1 MFDTVK
7 SGKLNRAHFAE
18 PYVSQIKVGKC
29 IVPIRRRLSFF
40 YPDTGQFQSLTVRTI
55 GDCLRFFLTSYIMKQ
70 YFYLLV
76 FSLLWCSCDNV
87 SGITGDVAKKASS
100 LYDEYLGDKETS
112 VSFDSIKKSNSPIKF
127 STNARASKLMDER
140 RIYLVDLTRSM
151 EGYNGAE
158 DIFDKVKEQMNS
170 AISTMNDTT
179 SEIVIVPFTDKLHEL
194 YIDKIANKKSIVDYI
209 ANLKTRPGDT
219 NILDAWRKG
228 ASVLDS
234 TKINYMFMLTDG
246 VHNTGEPIDSL
257 YSTLSNWHSKTQ
269 GKYQFAFY
277 VLLSPSAKEQ
287 EICRIVDSSKQM
299 WLVPSMNI
307 QTDFIVGN
315 MNQSVNIIDN
325 KRIKM
330 HLTCTNPEIFNHGF
344 RFRISLPKN
353 EYYQIINAS
362 EAIDKNG
369 DVFFEI
375 KKLKS
380 QEDLPISYRTKILI
394 EYDRIKFPF
403 VFFTPEE
410 YNLNIVN
417 VGTRIMNIKQLE
429 R

>member
-1 MFDTVK
+1 
-7 SGKLNRAHFAE
+7 
-18 PYVSQIKVGKC
+18 
-29 IVPIRRRLSFF
+29 
-40 YPDTGQFQSLTVRTI
+40 
-55 GDCLRFFLTSYIMKQ
+55 
-70 YFYLLV
+70 
-76 FSLLWCSCDNV
+76 
-87 SGITGDVAKKASS
+87 
-100 LYDEYLGDKETS
+100 
-112 VSFDSIKKSNSPIKF
+112 
-127 STNARASKLMDER
+127 MDER

-151 EGYNGAE
+151 EGYNGSE
-158 DIFDKVKEQMNS
+158 DIFDKVKEQLNR
-170 AISTMNDTT
+170 AISIMEDTT
-179 SEIVIVPFTDKLHEL
+179 SEIVIVPFTDKPHEL
-194 YIDKIANKKSIVDYI
+194 YIDKIANKQSILDYI

-257 YSTLSNWHSKTQ
+257 YSTLGNWHSKTQ

-325 KRIKM
+325 NKIKM
-330 HLTCTNPEIFNHGF
+330 HLTCTNPEIFNQGF
-344 RFRISLPKN
+344 RFKISLPNN
-353 EYYQIINAS
+353 EYYQIVNAS
-362 EAIDKNG
+362 ETIDKNG
-369 DVFFEI
+369 NVLFEI
-375 KKLKS
+375 KKLKT
-380 QEDLPISYRTKILI
+380 QENLPISYRTKILI

-429 R
+429 K